1 MQPPETFAAVFP
13 GRRVA
18 TVDAN
23 AIAVAHGLGTRAV
36 PIVNT
41 SLLGAVA
48 RVLGLDPA
56 DVEGTLEEA
65 GFGGANV
72 AAARDAFARVAA
84 AEAPGD
90 IVQLASEEPPPV

>member
-1 MQPPETFAAVFP
+1 MFP

-23 AIAVAHGLGTRAV
+23 AIAVANGLGTRAV

-41 SLLGAVA
+41 ALLGAVA
-48 RVLGLDPA
+48 RVLGLELA
-56 DVEGTLEEA
+56 DVEGALDDV

-72 AAARDAFARVAA
+72 AAARAAFAQVVTDRRAGEIA
-84 AEAPGD
+84 
-90 IVQLASEEPPPV
+90 PPVRRGSRTRA